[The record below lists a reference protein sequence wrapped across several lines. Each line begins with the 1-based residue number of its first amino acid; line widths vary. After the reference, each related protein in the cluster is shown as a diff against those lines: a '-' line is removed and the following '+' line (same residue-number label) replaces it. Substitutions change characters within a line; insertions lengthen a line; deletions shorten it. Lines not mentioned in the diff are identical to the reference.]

1 MLTLYFAEEKV
12 KQVFGS
18 VDYTYIFYCFR
29 KRWVGK
35 NLLKTPSTAGSQD
48 TFFLPHNKVTI
59 NVNIILLDAFPS
71 VTDASVGWYTVAVKD
86 IVKIKAFEKFLHFLI
101 SEV

>member
-18 VDYTYIFYCFR
+18 VDCTYIFYFFR
-29 KRWVGK
+29 KRWVGT

-48 TFFLPHNKVTI
+48 TFFCHSTKLQLT
-59 NVNIILLDAFPS
+59 
-71 VTDASVGWYTVAVKD
+71 
-86 IVKIKAFEKFLHFLI
+86 
-101 SEV
+101 